1 MEQKCPVIIIHV
13 IFLKVYH
20 FIAHLFKTN
29 LNEYFS
35 IAEIGAD
42 VFETSSKRGFNV
54 GGFVLVC
61 SSAVKSG
68 MLFESS
74 WTPVD

>member
-1 MEQKCPVIIIHV
+1 M
-13 IFLKVYH
+13 
-20 FIAHLFKTN
+20 
-29 LNEYFS
+29 
-35 IAEIGAD
+35 
-42 VFETSSKRGFNV
+42 FETSSKRGFNV

-74 WTPVD
+74 